1 MTIQGQR
8 APTPF
13 YWGPT
18 FGEYR
23 PRADGVIPGPYTP
36 MGVPAVRVQ
45 PGRFAPPGSPDRPP
59 SPLAQGPR
67 PGVSAESNVV
77 GFAGADAGGGGL
89 LQTVN
94 SPGSR
99 DLASPRFDRDA
110 LTHQRD
116 VIVSLG
122 DGVQVR
128 GRIEGERF
136 RLGFTIGG
144 HPFFVD
150 RFGFAHDI
158 ARGGFLRRGRFG
170 AWGGAYPMYY
180 DYGYGYWHAPVL
192 GTLAVVNGTADPFLM
207 GGGGSGG
214 GGPTGTQPMPTIDES
229 VLPAIERGHLAYQ
242 RGQACDAVGFY
253 KAHLAV
259 FESDGAALR
268 WLAAALLDDALPAEA
283 AAVMMLAYSTDP
295 TLASVPMAASGFPT
309 VSGGLAVRVTK
320 AVANAN
326 ASKTAS
332 GFLLAAVLAQA
343 DDRPAVARRL
353 IERARATGL
362 HKAIDAALT
371 VALQPRKPAKN

>member
-1 MTIQGQR
+1 VPIIQPMTIQGQR
-8 APTPF
+8 APTPY

-23 PRADGVIPGPYTP
+23 PRRDGVIPGPYTP
-36 MGVPAVRVQ
+36 MGVPAVLVQ
-45 PGRFAPPGSPDRPP
+45 PPRYAAPGSPDRQQ

-67 PGVSAESNVV
+67 PGVSAQ
-77 GFAGADAGGGGL
+77 AGM
-89 LQTVN
+89 LQPVDR
-94 SPGSR
+94 PEAR
-99 DLASPRFDRDA
+99 DLASPRFDRDR

-116 VIVSLG
+116 VIVAVG

-158 ARGGFLRRGRFG
+158 SRGGYCLR
-170 AWGGAYPMYY
+170 GAYGSWGAAYPLYY

-192 GTLAVVNGTADPFLM
+192 GTLAVVNGTTDPFVS
-207 GGGGSGG
+207 GGSAASA
-214 GGPTGTQPMPTIDES
+214 PSAVPPAMDES
-229 VLPAIERGHLAYQ
+229 VLPAVERGHLALQ
-242 RGQACDAVGFY
+242 RGRAADAVGFY

-268 WLAAALLDDALPAEA
+268 WLAVALLDDGQPAEA
-283 AAVMMLAYSTDP
+283 AAVMMLAYSTDLM
-295 TLASVPMAASGFPT
+295 LATVPMSASGFCP
-309 VSGGLAVRVTK
+309 SDGGLPERVAR

-326 ASKTAS
+326 ASKTGSA
-332 GFLLAAVLAQA
+332 FLLAAVLAQA
-343 DDRPAVARRL
+343 DERPAVARRL
-353 IERARATGL
+353 VERARAVGL
-362 HKAIDAALT
+362 NKAIDAALSS
-371 VALQPRKPAKN
+371 ALQARKPAKK